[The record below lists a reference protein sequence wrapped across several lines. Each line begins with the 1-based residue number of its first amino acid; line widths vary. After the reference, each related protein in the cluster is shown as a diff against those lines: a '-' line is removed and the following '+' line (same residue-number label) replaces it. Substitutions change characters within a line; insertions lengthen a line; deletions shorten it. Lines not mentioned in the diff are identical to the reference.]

1 MNRFDEAAKSWDS
14 KPSSVAIAKTSV
26 DNINEIIDV
35 KDDFKILDYG
45 CGTGLIAFGL
55 SNAHHEVVGMDYS
68 IGMVEKFNEKA
79 AQLNYKNVKAI
90 QHNINEE
97 DLPKNEFDLIA
108 TSMTLHH
115 ILDTNMF
122 IRKCKESL
130 KVGGYLC
137 INDLVTED
145 GTFHK
150 KHNNDGVEHFGF
162 DIAEL
167 SQIIENHGFDIIEA
181 RVIHNDFRNDRN
193 YPIFQIIAKL
203 TTKNLIAIFGN
214 PVAHS
219 KSPQMQNAGLKHIN
233 FDAKYIKHH
242 LENGETI
249 KDVFNQNEYVGAN
262 ITVPHKEHA
271 YANADVVEGLANKI
285 QAVNTYIKKDGKV
298 VAYNTDAPGFIKA
311 IESFGDVKNVLLL
324 GAGGTAKA
332 ISLALQEQNINVTV
346 LNRSEG
352 KLEFFKNENIKCSTW
367 DNFEAQDFDLV
378 VNSTSAGLKDEYLPA
393 PIEIIEPIL
402 KNASFA
408 FDCVYGKITPFLT
421 LAQQNGCE
429 IKDGEDM
436 LLFQGVLA
444 FEYFTNTKA
453 DDELIQA
460 MRMALKNS

>member
-14 KPSSVAIAKTSV
+14 KPSSVAIAKTCV
-26 DNINEIIDV
+26 NNINERIQL
-35 KDDFKILDYG
+35 KEDFKILDYG

-55 SNAHHEVVGMDYS
+55 SNANHNVVGMDNS
-68 IGMVEKFNEKA
+68 QGMVDKFNEKA
-79 AQLNYKNVKAI
+79 KELNYKNVKAI
-90 QHNINEE
+90 KHNINEQ
-97 DLPKNEFDLIA
+97 DLPKNEYDVIA

-115 ILDTNMF
+115 IKDTNMF

-130 KVGGYLC
+130 KIGGYLC
-137 INDLVTED
+137 INDLENED

-162 DIAEL
+162 DIKEL
-167 SQIIENHGFDIIEA
+167 SNIIENHGFEIIEA
-181 RVIHNDFRNDRN
+181 SVVHTDERNDTK
-193 YPIFQIIAKL
+193 YPVFQIIAKL

-249 KDVFNQNEYVGAN
+249 KDIFNLNEYLGAN

-271 YANADVVEGLANKI
+271 YNNADKVEGLANKI
-285 QAVNTYIKKDGKV
+285 KAVNTYIKKDGEV
-298 VAYNTDAPGFIKA
+298 IAYNTDAPGFIKA
-311 IESFGDVKNVLLL
+311 IASFGEVKNVLLL

-332 ISLALQEQNINVTV
+332 IALALQEKNINVTV
-346 LNRSEG
+346 LNRSSG

-367 DNFEAQDFDLV
+367 DEFETQDFDLV

-393 PIEIIEPIL
+393 PIEILAPVI

-408 FDCVYGKITPFLT
+408 FDCVYGKITPFLS
-421 LAQQNGCE
+421 LASENNCE

-444 FEYFTNTKA
+444 FEYFTNSKA
-453 DDELIQA
+453 DESVINA
-460 MRMALKNS
+460 MRKALKG